1 MLIALV
7 HQQRTHDPFRVGSQ
21 KRRHSEAHMKRIAW
35 IAGLSLILAV
45 PIALAA
51 PPPGI
56 TTGPP
61 VAAAVSLTTPLPAH
75 AENTSGLLA
84 SGSVWEEVGPPGI
97 DGDWH
102 VQFRLFSEG
111 SGKTG
116 HVKVQVEGRTGPAA
130 MRARFDTSVC
140 SGSFG
145 TTAYAVGRLTS
156 GELPQPRF
164 PSDLVGFWAH
174 DAGKRGTDMAW
185 VVPITDEE
193 HAVAVCADPQSVEP
207 MFTVVGGNVVFKG

>member
-1 MLIALV
+1 
-7 HQQRTHDPFRVGSQ
+7 
-21 KRRHSEAHMKRIAW
+21 MKRIAW
-35 IAGLSLILAV
+35 TAGLFLLLAA

-56 TTGPP
+56 TTGPS
-61 VAAAVSLTTPLPAH
+61 AAVAVSLTTPLPTQA
-75 AENTSGLLA
+75 ASTSGLLA
-84 SGSVWEEVGPPGI
+84 SGSVWEDVNDPGI

-102 VQFRLFSEG
+102 VQFRLFSEE

-116 HVKVQVEGRTGPAA
+116 HVKVQVEGRTGPAT

-164 PSDLVGFWAH
+164 PTDLVGFWAH

-185 VVPITDEE
+185 VVPIRSEE
-193 HAVAVCADPQSVEP
+193 HASAVCAEPESVVP